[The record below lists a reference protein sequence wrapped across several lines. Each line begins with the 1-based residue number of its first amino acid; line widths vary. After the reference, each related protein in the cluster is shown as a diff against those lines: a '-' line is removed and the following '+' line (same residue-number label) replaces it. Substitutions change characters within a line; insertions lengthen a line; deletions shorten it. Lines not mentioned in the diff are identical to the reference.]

1 MKNVNEIAEKIFE
14 LQKLGANDEQIK
26 ELLNLTHSVSEI
38 LEKYEQDKDFIT
50 VEAIAERF
58 EKEYGKAD
66 KDNYYYLKVLR
77 LLKKGDIKGT
87 KESNVK
93 GWKVKHSDVEEYI
106 KESKMSKE
114 DWKNYAKKLEKKLA
128 ALQQDASQAPEQAEN
143 NGEKPEVLT
152 QGEEQKEPKMPPSD
166 ALEFELNA
174 MIARLQNENE
184 DFTEIPSETITEVKE
199 QILKD
204 GGFKKNGKN
213 KFKNPM
219 NKRRLHETEEEA
231 FVEACKMGNK

>member
-1 MKNVNEIAEKIFE
+1 MAQFGKSATDTGSAEGQIALFTYRIKH
-14 LQKLGANDEQIK
+14 LTEQ
-26 ELLNLTHSVSEI
+26 
-38 LEKYEQDKDFIT
+38 
-50 VEAIAERF
+50 
-58 EKEYGKAD
+58 
-66 KDNYYYLKVLR
+66 
-77 LLKKGDIKGT
+77 T

-114 DWKNYAKKLEKKLA
+114 DWKNYAKELEKKLA

-204 GGFKKNGKN
+204 VASDERLQGNTQHFQKERSSIRTSRKRIRN
-213 KFKNPM
+213 K
-219 NKRRLHETEEEA
+219 H
-231 FVEACKMGNK
+231 